1 MTVNSELWIEFKN
14 DPSELNK
21 KKIMLQYLNLVH
33 YVIQNTKLI
42 RSTVIDEK
50 DFFQF
55 GIEGLN
61 EAVDRFDPEFGTKF
75 ETYAIQRI
83 RGRILDE
90 IRRHQKKVKLDDETE
105 VKQVNVSLNES
116 YMDEDGPQL
125 YETMADDN
133 DTPEESFAKNET
145 KQLLLDA
152 LQNLNERDRLIITLY
167 YYEELGYKEIADL
180 LKITVSR
187 VSQIHTRVT
196 DELRKAI
203 QGR

>member
-61 EAVDRFDPEFGTKF
+61 EAVDRFDPGFGTKF